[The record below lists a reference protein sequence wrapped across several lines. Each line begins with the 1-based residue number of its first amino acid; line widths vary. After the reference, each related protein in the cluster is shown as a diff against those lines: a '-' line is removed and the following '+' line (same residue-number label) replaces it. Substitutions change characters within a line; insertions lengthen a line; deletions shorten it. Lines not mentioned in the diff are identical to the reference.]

1 MIRKRKAPAKI
12 RKVTAAKAASSVNYL
27 IVMKPHSVLI
37 VSLLGLFSLVADPKP
52 SEVSPPTDEVVKV
65 SDVNELEVTTTEPD
79 PCASPVATAM
89 AEMEKT
95 SRELLL
101 ATKAPLQDRQAILAM
116 AGEYEVTFDFQ
127 ETIALTS
134 TYELKKP
141 YSADAKEL
149 VEVIVDDGNRIILQH
164 LLCMNDGETV
174 IKHWKQE
181 WRYEDPTLYEY
192 VDVQTWK
199 LRELSEDE
207 RRGTWTQKVAQVDDS
222 PRYESYGRW
231 THHRNVSSWESDLT
245 QRPLP
250 RREYT
255 KRKDYT
261 VMMARNRHTIT
272 PNGWTHEQDNFKQI
286 SHDEGSPVLCR
297 EVGFNAYI
305 RTDEHNFET
314 ARSYWSE
321 TKAFWSAVS
330 DTWDQHLDAHDGFVL
345 KKTVETRPA
354 YKHLFYMAKKSR
366 EEGGKHLQEQLAKAD
381 AIIGRFVEASGS

>member
-1 MIRKRKAPAKI
+1 MDIMNIVERKASLKI
-12 RKVTAAKAASSVNYL
+12 RKGAAAIPVLLVDSHR
-27 IVMKPHSVLI
+27 VMKQRLLIIVSVLGLS
-37 VSLLGLFSLVADPKP
+37 SLIAETGTKN
-52 SEVSPPTDEVVKV
+52 ESPPADKSLAETATETL
-65 SDVNELEVTTTEPD
+65 DVAE
-79 PCASPVATAM
+79 PCASAVNVAM

-116 AGEYEVTFDFQ
+116 AGEYEVTFDFK
-127 ETIALTS
+127 ETVALTS
-134 TYELKKP
+134 DYELKKP
-141 YSADAKEL
+141 YSADATEL
-149 VEVIVDDGNRIILQH
+149 VEVVLDEGNRIILQH
-164 LLCMNDGETV
+164 LLCMNEGETV

-181 WRYEDPTLYEY
+181 WRYEDPTLFEY
-192 VDVQTWK
+192 VDVLTWK

-207 RRGTWTQKVAQVDDS
+207 LRGTWTQKVTQVDDS

-231 THHRNVSSWESDLT
+231 IHHRNVSSWESAWT

-272 PNGWTHEQDNFKQI
+272 PSGWIHEQDNFKQI
-286 SHDEGSPVLCR
+286 SHDDESPVLCR
-297 EVGFNAYI
+297 EVGFNVYN
-305 RTDEHNFET
+305 RTDEHDFET
-314 ARSYWSE
+314 ARTYWNE
-321 TKAFWSAVS
+321 TKDFWTAVS
-330 DTWDQHLDAHDGFVL
+330 DTWDKHLATHHGFVL

-366 EEGGKHLQEQLAKAD
+366 EDGGKHLQEQLVKAG
-381 AIIGRFVEASGS
+381 AIIGRFVVTPGS